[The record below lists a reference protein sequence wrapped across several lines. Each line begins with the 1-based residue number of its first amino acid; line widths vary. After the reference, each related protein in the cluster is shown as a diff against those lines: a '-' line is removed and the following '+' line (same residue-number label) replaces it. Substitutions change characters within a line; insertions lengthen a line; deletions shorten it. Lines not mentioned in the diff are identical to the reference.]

1 MCKRKRF
8 RKVLNIFL
16 CVLSIMVVFSVTT
29 FAVDGDGYVSA
40 KGLKYTDGDITFEFE
55 VGSQTNYDALYI
67 YRESYIVYKVVDGQ
81 FEEVTSGTHEY
92 IDRLYNRATGE
103 YIDFVP
109 VQNGKEAVM
118 ILVRGT
124 DLHDYCDLV
133 PIRNGDV
140 LVYIQNFTEMVFGV
154 VTDFSKIIT
163 ENALMLL
170 FAIGLPV
177 CSLGVGFLIRLK
189 ERT

>member
-1 MCKRKRF
+1 MSSETGNKI
-8 RKVLNIFL
+8 KVNIFGE
-16 CVLSIMVVFSVTT
+16 SHGTAIG
-29 FAVDGDGYVSA
+29 AV
-40 KGLKYTDGDITFEFE
+40 
-55 VGSQTNYDALYI
+55 
-67 YRESYIVYKVVDGQ
+67 
-81 FEEVTSGTHEY
+81 
-92 IDRLYNRATGE
+92 IDNLPSGE
-103 YIDFVP
+103 YIDFVS
-109 VQNGKEAVM
+109 VQNGKETVM

-140 LVYIQNFTEMVFGV
+140 LVYIQNFTEMIFGV
-154 VTDFSKIIT
+154 VTDFSKIIS

-177 CSLGVGFLIRLK
+177 CSLGVGLLIRLK

>member
-1 MCKRKRF
+1 MRKKRV
-8 RKVLNIFL
+8 RKFLNIFL
-16 CVLSIMVVFSVTT
+16 CVLSLTVVFSVTA
-29 FAVDGDGYVSA
+29 FAAANGDGYVSA
-40 KGLKYTDGDITFEFE
+40 KGLKYTDGDITFEFD

-67 YRESYIVYKVVDGQ
+67 YRESYMVYKVVDGRFKEQ
-81 FEEVTSGTHEY
+81 ASGTHEY

-103 YIDFVP
+103 YIDFVLTE
-109 VQNGKEAVM
+109 NGKEVVM

-140 LVYIQNFTEMVFGV
+140 LVYIQNFTEMIFGV

-163 ENALMLL
+163 ENALLLL

-189 ERT
+189 EHT